1 MYVEQKSAARELDL
15 TKARRQLSLLQTSLA
30 VVVAGFVVVAD
41 VVVVVV
47 VGADVVKEVEVEAG
61 VDEVVEVVVEA
72 GPLTATI
79 LSSRTALMGDC
90 ASTYILNTSSWVS
103 RLTKSVV
110 ATKILSPPIEYQPRT
125 ARDLSFN
132 LTSGQEIEGH
142 DVIGGSLVQR

>member
-1 MYVEQKSAARELDL
+1 MVYVEQKSAARALDL

-47 VGADVVKEVEVEAG
+47 VGADVVKEVEVE
-61 VDEVVEVVVEA
+61 VVVEA

-90 ASTYILNTSSWVS
+90 ASTYILNTSS
-103 RLTKSVV
+103 
-110 ATKILSPPIEYQPRT
+110 
-125 ARDLSFN
+125 
-132 LTSGQEIEGH
+132 
-142 DVIGGSLVQR
+142 